1 MPRRLALARQAGGF
15 DSLGWIL
22 LGFLLGASLAVFAL
36 LHADISAITRPLA
49 GAPAQPPPVPVIRYA
64 PPAAPASPPLA
75 GPSQRSAGDV
85 ASTQVQAALPIA
97 SPASGV
103 SALASAGA
111 ASAHSA
117 TMRPSFSE
125 RDAREP
131 EATAARRPAAAT
143 APATARARGP
153 VSPPHTMT
161 RPHNRGQCYVT
172 YKL

>member
-1 MPRRLALARQAGGF
+1 VPRRLALARQAGGF

-49 GAPAQPPPVPVIRYA
+49 GAPAQPPSVPVIRYA

-117 TMRPSFSE
+117 TSG
-125 RDAREP
+125 
-131 EATAARRPAAAT
+131 ATPAAPKAAGPRSAAPG
-143 APATARARGP
+143 APATDAPDADAQVADDAAASGMTSRAGAAPRQ
-153 VSPPHTMT
+153 
-161 RPHNRGQCYVT
+161 GQELY
-172 YKL
+172 